1 VSPGLGL
8 LADVV
13 PFSWVD
19 GPGNRYVLFLQGC
32 NFACTACHN
41 PHTIPLAP
49 PRARM
54 VTVEQVVDEVRRT
67 HRFLS
72 GVTVSGGEATLQP
85 GFMFELFDALKTD
98 PQLAHLTTFIDTNGS
113 ALRETWDRLL
123 PVTDGAMVDLK
134 AFDPDVHLRLTGA
147 ANTSVLTSIRHLA
160 ARGKLYEVR
169 LLLVPGINDSAAQLR
184 ETADWLL
191 SVDPLVRIKVIAFRR
206 HGVRASAR
214 AWPEATPEQ
223 RDDWCGV
230 LREAGVRDLVSV

>member
-1 VSPGLGL
+1 MSPGLGL

-41 PHTIPLAP
+41 PHTIPLAT

-54 VTVEQVVDEVRRT
+54 VTVEQVLSEVRRT

-85 GFMFELFDALKTD
+85 RFVFDLFAAVKTD
-98 PQLAHLTTFIDTNGS
+98 PELGHLTTFIDTNGS
-113 ALRETWDRLL
+113 APRAVWDRLV
-123 PVTDGAMVDLK
+123 PVTDGTMVDLK
-134 AFDPDVHLRLTGA
+134 AFDPEVHLRLTGTT
-147 ANTSVLTSIRHLA
+147 NTSVLTSIRHLA
-160 ARGKLYEVR
+160 GRGKLYEVR

-214 AWPEATPEQ
+214 DWPEATPQQ
-223 RDDWCGV
+223 RADWCGV
-230 LREAGVRDLVSV
+230 LREAGVRDLVLA